1 MCGNIFTVSRL
12 ELVLAFV
19 LYVKEWASWSGQR
32 EVILLYLA
40 LTSLILLNR
49 LVISWNLGQQWMLHL
64 YFQITGMVTVGMV
77 INLVLELQV
86 VCVLDILP
94 QKLIG
99 L

>member
-1 MCGNIFTVSRL
+1 
-12 ELVLAFV
+12 
-19 LYVKEWASWSGQR
+19 
-32 EVILLYLA
+32 
-40 LTSLILLNR
+40 
-49 LVISWNLGQQWMLHL
+49 MLHL

-99 L
+99 LQVVLSHQFILMFYLTKSLTVAPEYFPSTGARCIHYVVCP